1 MSLHNVY
8 SILDTKSTDRI
19 IQDFWKSNIDVNGNL
34 LSASTCYR
42 LIEDTFNSKEIDM
55 EIFDIMKK
63 FRNSNSLKSHQ
74 Y

>member
-34 LSASTCYR
+34 LSASTSYR
-42 LIEDTFNSKEIDM
+42 LIEDTFNDKEIDM
-55 EIFDIMKK
+55 ENFDIKKK

>member
-34 LSASTCYR
+34 WAASTSYR
-42 LIEDTFNSKEIDM
+42 FFEDGLWKKEANFENFKIKKV
-55 EIFDIMKK
+55 FD
-63 FRNSNSLKSHQ
+63 
-74 Y
+74 